1 MKKITL
7 NAYLLFD
14 NNCREAMAFYKGIF
28 GGEVTARTFG
38 EVDNSCP
45 EAMRDSIMHSSLM
58 GGDVEF
64 FACDNPNPQAAETGN
79 GKISLALGGHDEE
92 RLRQIYEAL
101 STGGKIIFA
110 LEKQGWGDI
119 FGVLSDQFGIN
130 WMVNIRSNPPHEKP
144 GL

>member
-1 MKKITL
+1 METITL

-14 NNCREAMAFYKGIF
+14 SNCREAMAFYRGIF

-58 GGDVEF
+58 GGDVAF
-64 FACDNPNPQAAETGN
+64 FACDNPNPTAGGMGN
-79 GKISLALGGHDEE
+79 GRISLAIGGDEEE
-92 RLRQIYEAL
+92 RLRRIFEAL
-101 STGGKIIFA
+101 STGGKIIFP

-119 FGVLSDQFGIN
+119 FGVVSDQFGIN
-130 WMVNIRSNPPHEKP
+130 WMVNIRSKPRNENP
-144 GL
+144 G